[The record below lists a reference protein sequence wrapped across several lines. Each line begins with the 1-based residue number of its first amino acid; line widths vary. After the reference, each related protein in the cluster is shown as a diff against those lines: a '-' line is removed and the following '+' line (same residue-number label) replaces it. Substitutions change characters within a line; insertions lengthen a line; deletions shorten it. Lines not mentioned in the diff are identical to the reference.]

1 MEKDKELVINELLI
15 TNYEKYYRMAY
26 SYVHNENDALDIVQE
41 SAYKVIFYAK
51 KLKEIRYADTWICRI
66 VINESIELLRR
77 TRRYCEDGFDENI
90 MGNHTSYETS
100 NSQVGYESID
110 LKSAMEKLS
119 TKDKTVVL
127 LRYFED
133 MSLEQVADVLGE
145 NLSTVKSR
153 LYRALGKMKVN
164 LS

>member
-15 TNYEKYYRMAY
+15 DNYEKYYRMAY

-41 SAYKVIFYAK
+41 SAYKAIFNAK
-51 KLKEIRYADTWICRI
+51 KLKEIKYADTWICRI
-66 VINESIELLRR
+66 VINESISLLRS
-77 TRRYCEDGFDENI
+77 TKRYCEETFEDEIVLRQVEHEIDGNQVEDEN
-90 MGNHTSYETS
+90 
-100 NSQVGYESID
+100 ID

-119 TKDKTVVL
+119 TKDRTVVM

-133 MSLEQVADVLGE
+133 MSLEQVADILCE
-145 NLSTVKSR
+145 NLSTIKSR
-153 LYRALGKMKVN
+153 LYRALKKMKVT

>member
-15 TNYEKYYRMAY
+15 NNYDKYYRMAY
-26 SYVHNENDALDIVQE
+26 NYVHNENDALDIVQE
-41 SAYKVIFYAK
+41 SAYKAIFNAK

-66 VINESIELLRR
+66 VINESIELLRK
-77 TRRYCEDGFDENI
+77 TKRYCEEALDDERI
-90 MGNHTSYETS
+90 GNEVEYE
-100 NSQVGYESID
+100 NID
-110 LKSAMEKLS
+110 LKSAMEKLP
-119 TKDKTVVL
+119 TKDKTIVM
-127 LRYFED
+127 LRFFED

-153 LYRALGKMKVN
+153 LYRALGKMKIS

>member
-15 TNYEKYYRMAY
+15 DHYDKYYRMAY

-41 SAYKVIFYAK
+41 SAYKAIFHAK
-51 KLKEIRYADTWICRI
+51 KLKEIQYADTWICRI
-66 VINESIELLRR
+66 VINESIAFLRK
-77 TRRYCEDGFDENI
+77 TKRYSEEAFEDEI
-90 MGNHTSYETS
+90 IAR
-100 NSQVGYESID
+100 QVGYETNENQVGYENID
-110 LKSAMEKLS
+110 LKSAMEKLP
-119 TKDKTVVL
+119 TKDKTVVM

>member
-15 TNYEKYYRMAY
+15 DNYDKYYRMAY

-41 SAYKVIFYAK
+41 SAYKAIFSAK

-77 TRRYCEDGFDENI
+77 TKRYCEESLYDERI
-90 MGNHTSYETS
+90 GKEVEYE
-100 NSQVGYESID
+100 NID
-110 LKSAMEKLS
+110 LKSAMEELS
-119 TKDKTVVL
+119 TKDKTIVM
-127 LRYFED
+127 LRFFED

-153 LYRALGKMKVN
+153 LYRALGKMKIS